1 MKKIRIVIMFM
12 FATLAVKAQI
22 LKPVKWSYGSKR
34 LSPTEAVVFLK
45 ADIDPGWHVYSQ
57 HVPDGGPV
65 KTSFTFPA
73 STAYL
78 VEGQATEPQPIVKFE
93 KVFNMNVLYFESQVI
108 FQQKIKLKI
117 SGPVMVR
124 GTLEYMTCNDRQCLP
139 PEDIDFAIEVK

>member
-1 MKKIRIVIMFM
+1 MKKSGIVILSM

-65 KTSFTFPA
+65 KTSFIFLS

-78 VEGQATEPQPIVKFE
+78 IDGPVTEPHPVVKFE
-93 KVFNMNVLYFESQVI
+93 KVFNMNVSYFGTHVI
-108 FQQKIKLKI
+108 FQQKVKLKT
-117 SGPVMVR
+117 SRPVTLK

-139 PEDIDFAIEVK
+139 PEDIDFTIEIK